1 MNLAVYYNHK
11 ELLYNLLTVMLLYLN
26 LTENF
31 TRQCRAYPKTNGI
44 VQHGFVLGLESRK
57 MKRKPNIKKKIKCGF
72 DNKFNISVG
81 VLKVMFG

>member
-11 ELLYNLLTVMLLYLN
+11 ELLYNLLTVMLLDLN

-31 TRQCRAYPKTNGI
+31 ARQGRAYPRTNGI

-57 MKRKPNIKKKIKCGF
+57 MKRKPNIKKN
-72 DNKFNISVG
+72 D
-81 VLKVMFG
+81 